1 MDINRVNS
9 LGAMGSP
16 SLREIPR
23 VSTQDVHRQDEER
36 RLSEVSIPSAGRETQ
51 AALAA
56 ELKTGEPE
64 RKLSPGELSL
74 TFNTQED
81 FDYLGSSSDIRGLD
95 MEKAISDM
103 KKDQILRQYQYFVGS
118 AKNVFGSLDDGFVIP
133 KF

>member
-9 LGAMGSP
+9 LGIVGSS

-23 VSTQDVHRQDEER
+23 VSTQDVRRQDEGS
-36 RLSEVSIPSAGRETQ
+36 RLSEEGISSVGRETQ
-51 AALAA
+51 TALTD
-56 ELKTGEPE
+56 EPKIGEPE
-64 RKLSPGELSL
+64 RNLSPSEVSL
-74 TFNTQED
+74 TFNTHED

-103 KKDQILRQYQYFVGS
+103 KKDQILKQYQYFVGS
-118 AKNVFGSLDDGFVIP
+118 SKNIFGSLDDGFVIP